1 MRNNSF
7 TITNLPNGGCHRG
20 GVEFDGVYF
29 NGHQPTHKHGKYFI
43 VVGEIYNGD
52 ELFCVSLGY
61 FLVISYNAELNNEN
75 NDCNGKHMHRVKTTC
90 PN

>member
-52 ELFCVSLGY
+52 ELFCV
-61 FLVISYNAELNNEN
+61 
-75 NDCNGKHMHRVKTTC
+75 
-90 PN
+90 